1 MKRTVLLVGFVA
13 VSALVAASVGTAAS
27 VADPVAASA
36 LADQIDAQADS
47 TTAALAAADDPWVPR
62 IAGVGFGL
70 AVGLVGGG
78 VVAYVNRGE
87 SR

>member
-1 MKRTVLLVGFVA
+1 MRRSVILIGFVA
-13 VSALVAASVGTAAS
+13 VSTLLAASAGTAAS

-36 LADQIDAQADS
+36 LADQIDAQTDA
-47 TTAALAAADDPWVPR
+47 TTAALAAAEDPWVPR
-62 IAGVGFGL
+62 IAGAGLGL

-87 SR
+87 SG

>member
-1 MKRTVLLVGFVA
+1 MRRSVILIGLLA
-13 VSALVAASVGTAAS
+13 VSTLVAASAGTAAS

-47 TTAALAAADDPWVPR
+47 TTAALAAAEDPWVPR
-62 IAGVGFGL
+62 IAGAGLGL

-78 VVAYVNRGE
+78 VVAYLNRGE